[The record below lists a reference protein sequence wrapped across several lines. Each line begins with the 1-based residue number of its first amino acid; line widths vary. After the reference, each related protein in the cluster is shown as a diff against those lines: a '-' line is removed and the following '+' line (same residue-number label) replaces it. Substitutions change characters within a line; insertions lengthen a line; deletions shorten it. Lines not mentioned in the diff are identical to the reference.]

1 MKIRKKLRWFKNFF
15 VWTTERQ
22 LADNWDGAVCRRK
35 KNFKGKAIHVEMSTK
50 QLNIQIWSFG
60 HKSLIRMQAGTQ
72 QMKFKAIRLES
83 ETKEENVV

>member
-1 MKIRKKLRWFKNFF
+1 
-15 VWTTERQ
+15 
-22 LADNWDGAVCRRK
+22 
-35 KNFKGKAIHVEMSTK
+35 MSTK
-50 QLNIQIWSFG
+50 QLNIQIWSLG